1 MAYELLLPPE
11 MGKLHNVFHPWLLHL
26 HEEAPLPGQLRD
38 SAPAEFADP
47 DEEDGTSYEVEAVLD
62 SRVNK
67 RLKDPYSQRSSPI
80 LSAMD
85 QLPRRHR
92 QPILGTIHEP
102 GGLRRHCP
110 TVP

>member
-47 DEEDGTSYEVEAVLD
+47 DEED
-62 SRVNK
+62 
-67 RLKDPYSQRSSPI
+67 
-80 LSAMD
+80 
-85 QLPRRHR
+85 
-92 QPILGTIHEP
+92 
-102 GGLRRHCP
+102 
-110 TVP
+110 